1 MNAKKCKKNKIEF
14 QKIKEIIIII
24 IIVII
29 IIIITIKKTI
39 NKIAHS
45 CNLLRFSFFKW
56 CVKENVVPAVFMFE
70 LTLFQIFGP
79 RNDTLFCPLIVLQRK
94 RDIQCHLRRSVRV
107 I

>member
-1 MNAKKCKKNKIEF
+1 M
-14 QKIKEIIIII
+14 IIIM
-24 IIVII
+24 I

-70 LTLFQIFGP
+70 LTLFQVFGP

-94 RDIQCHLRRSVRV
+94 RDLRSSVRM